1 LINHAETKV
10 GFNEPNIPNERLFDH
25 QIKGTI
31 GITE

>member
-1 LINHAETKV
+1 LINQAETKV
-10 GFNEPNIPNERLFDH
+10 GFNEPNILNEKLFDP